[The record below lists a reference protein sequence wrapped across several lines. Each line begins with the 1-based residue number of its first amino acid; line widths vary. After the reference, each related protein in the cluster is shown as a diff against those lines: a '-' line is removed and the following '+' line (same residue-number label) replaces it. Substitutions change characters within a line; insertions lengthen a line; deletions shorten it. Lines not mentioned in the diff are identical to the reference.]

1 MYIRSRWL
9 QDVFDVPLVIML
21 TDDEKYM
28 HSLKIDIDD
37 ARNYAKQNALDIIAV
52 GFDMKKT
59 FIFSDF
65 DFIGGAFYENMCRM
79 AKRITINQ
87 VKGTFGFNDRRAYMH
102 HSLALCHC

>member
-1 MYIRSRWL
+1 
-9 QDVFDVPLVIML
+9 ML

-28 HSLKIDIDD
+28 HSPKIDIDD
-37 ARNYAKQNALDIIAV
+37 ARRYAKQNALDIIAV

-79 AKRITINQ
+79 AKRITINS
-87 VKGTFGFNDRRAYMH
+87 VRGTFGFNDR
-102 HSLALCHC
+102 

>member
-1 MYIRSRWL
+1 MTRWL

-21 TDDEKYM
+21 TDDEKFM
-28 HSLKIDIDD
+28 HSHKIEIDD
-37 ARNYAKQNALDIIAV
+37 VKKYTRQNAMDIIAV

-79 AKRITINQ
+79 AKRITMNS
-87 VKGTFGFNDRRAYMH
+87 VKATFGFNERYRARNTM
-102 HSLALCHC
+102 SLVDH